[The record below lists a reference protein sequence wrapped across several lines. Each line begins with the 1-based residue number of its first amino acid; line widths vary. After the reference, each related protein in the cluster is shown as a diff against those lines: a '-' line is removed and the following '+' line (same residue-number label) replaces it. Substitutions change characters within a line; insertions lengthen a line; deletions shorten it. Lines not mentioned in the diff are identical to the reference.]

1 MSNFED
7 SVNHGTDIDERLTRI
22 EKTLKDITNILKTA
36 SEIVPSST
44 ECRVMLL
51 CAGILGRYYTDWH
64 DVDENE
70 RTNVSQ
76 GGMWTRGNQAGI
88 ALRYITDTSSHTS
101 DTVASLKN
109 K

>member
-44 ECRVMLL
+44 ECTTWST
-51 CAGILGRYYTDWH
+51 CSIPPPHISDEGEDEPYGI
-64 DVDENE
+64 
-70 RTNVSQ
+70 
-76 GGMWTRGNQAGI
+76 
-88 ALRYITDTSSHTS
+88 
-101 DTVASLKN
+101 
-109 K
+109 